1 MPIAVGLFCCQ
12 TPLTWIFGPLDAGL
26 FVEGVFVYFLPK
38 FNGGNS
44 KIGWKGCIYLDLL
57 VCLFQVFV
65 YGFDPMGVKSP
76 FFTTIWENMCGTFPT
91 TKQAKLR
98 MYNFGLAKNP
108 RNLHNTIHRLIPM
121 KETQCEQQDNPKKGG
136 VTSRRHSLKKHLLP
150 LEPLFGS

>member
-1 MPIAVGLFCCQ
+1 MRGCLLKV
-12 TPLTWIFGPLDAGL
+12 LT
-26 FVEGVFVYFLPK
+26 
-38 FNGGNS
+38 
-44 KIGWKGCIYLDLL
+44 
-57 VCLFQVFV
+57 CLFPTQNSMDGIQRLVGRDVSTLIFLCV
-65 YGFDPMGVKSP
+65 CFRCLFTDSIGVKSP

-121 KETQCEQQDNPKKGG
+121 KETQCEQQNNPKKGG